1 MLGKL
6 SLLCLVFAFSLMP
19 AAAQEATPAADAAP
33 STIAQTFIQNLIDG
47 DFEAATANFD
57 SGMLENAPPEVL
69 QQIWGQIRDQL
80 GALVSVGEPRY
91 DATSSTVRIEA
102 TFENAVVDFV
112 VPFNAENQITGFF
125 IQPPQNAEPTP
136 VPDFAPPPYADQSA
150 FTEIEVIVGEDT
162 DYPLAGTLTLPN
174 SENPVAA
181 VVLVHGSG
189 PNDRD
194 STVGPNKMFRD
205 IAWGLASQGIAVLRY
220 DKRTLVFP
228 DRIDMQTV
236 TVQEETIDDALLA
249 IDLLRRTEGIDPA
262 RIFLAGHSLGGYLAP
277 RIAQSAPDL
286 AGVILLAGSANPLE
300 DLVARQVRYLA
311 ELDGEVTD
319 QEAQTIAAI
328 DGQVAAVKALQ
339 PGDTLEDPLLGIP
352 AAYWLDLQDYDP
364 IAVAVGL
371 PQPMLIL
378 QGERDYQVTMA
389 DEFVRW
395 QAVAGSRANVTS
407 ISYATL
413 NHLFLPG
420 EGAPNPD
427 EYNTPGH
434 VPAVVIDDI
443 AAWIDGLGAGDE

>member
-1 MLGKL
+1 MLRKL
-6 SLLCLVFAFSLMP
+6 SLLCIIFIILRIP
-19 AAAQEATPAADAAP
+19 AAAQEATPTLDP
-33 STIAQTFIQNLIDG
+33 SPSAIAQTFIQNLIDG

-69 QQIWGQIRDQL
+69 EQIWGQLSDQL
-80 GALVSVGEPRY
+80 GTLVEVGAPRY
-91 DATSSTVRIEA
+91 DVASNTVRIEA

-112 VPFNAENQITGFF
+112 LPFNADNQIAGFF
-125 IQPPQNAEPTP
+125 IQPPQSAEPTP
-136 VPDFAPPPYADQSA
+136 VPDFAPPPYADEST
-150 FTEIEVIVGEDT
+150 FTEIEVTVGEDT
-162 DYPLAGTLTLPN
+162 DYPLPGTLSLPN
-174 SENPVAA
+174 GNSPAAA

-228 DRIDMQTV
+228 DRIDMATV

-277 RIAQSAPDL
+277 RIAASAPDL
-286 AGVILLAGSANPLE
+286 AGVILLAGSANALE

-339 PGDTLEDPLLGIP
+339 PGDMLEDPLLGIP
-352 AAYWLDLQDYDP
+352 AAYWLDLRDYDP
-364 IAVAVGL
+364 TAVASGL

-378 QGERDYQVTMA
+378 QGERDYQVNMA
-389 DEFVRW
+389 DEFALW
-395 QAVAGSRANVTS
+395 QDALGDRDDVTL
-407 ISYATL
+407 ISYPAL
-413 NHLFLPG
+413 NHLFLTG

-434 VPAVVIDDI
+434 VPALIIEDI
-443 AAWIDGLGAGDE
+443 AAWITGLASVG